1 MSAEVSN
8 NPSLADVEVESLK
21 GWLPVDAV
29 VANERPGICW
39 MDMRGVKL
47 SEPFFQQTV
56 ERLRAEVRAR
66 PEIFTEFDALI
77 QLEKVSDSLKPS
89 GFIFH
94 SSRCGSTLV
103 ANACKSLENSI
114 VISEAYAIDKLVSR
128 FSSDGA
134 DGGIKELLYSIFVR
148 GAVNALGQRTT
159 GKERHFFVKFSSCSV
174 AHLARIQRIWP
185 DVPWLFVYRNPTETI
200 VSNLS
205 SIPEWLEPG
214 KEARLLADLIR
225 TSVAEVISM
234 GREELCARAIA
245 RFYSIAT
252 QLANGNNLLLNYS
265 QLSLPVLLSVIKFF
279 NITPSTGEIEGMKR
293 ASQVYSKDTHS
304 ERAFI
309 ADSDTK
315 QLVASPLV
323 REMAERWS
331 SEPYQLL
338 EQKRTVIAST
348 RNDEAC

>member
-1 MSAEVSN
+1 V
-8 NPSLADVEVESLK
+8 VEVESLK

-29 VANERPGICW
+29 VANERPGLCW

-56 ERLRAEVRAR
+56 ERLRAELPTRQ
-66 PEIFTEFDALI
+66 EIFTEFDALV
-77 QLEKVSDSLKPS
+77 QLEKISDSLRPS

-103 ANACKSLENSI
+103 ANAFKALGNSI
-114 VISEAYAIDKLVSR
+114 VISEAYAIDKLVGR
-128 FSSDGA
+128 FSTDGA
-134 DGGIKELLYSIFVR
+134 DGGVKELLYSIFVR

-174 AHLARIQRIWP
+174 AQLARIQRVWP
-185 DVPWLFVYRNPTETI
+185 DVPWLFLYRDPTETI

-214 KEARLLADLIR
+214 NEARVLADIIG
-225 TSVAEVISM
+225 SSEAEVNRM

-245 RFYSIAT
+245 RFYSNAY
-252 QLANGNNLLLNYS
+252 QLANGNGMLLNYN
-265 QLSLPVLLSVIKFF
+265 QLSLPVLLSVIMFF
-279 NITPSTGEIEGMKR
+279 KITPSTGEIEAVTR
-293 ASQVYSKDTHS
+293 ASQVYSKDSRS

-315 QLVASPLV
+315 QLVASALV
-323 REMAERWS
+323 REMAERWATG
-331 SEPYQLL
+331 PYQLL
-338 EQKRTVIAST
+338 EQKRTEIAST
-348 RNDEAC
+348 QNDEAC

>member
-8 NPSLADVEVESLK
+8 NPNLAGVEVESLK

-29 VANERPGICW
+29 VAKERPGLCW
-39 MDMRGVKL
+39 MDMQGVKL

-56 ERLRAEVRAR
+56 ERLRAELPAR

-77 QLEKVSDSLKPS
+77 QLEKISDSLKPS

-94 SSRCGSTLV
+94 SSRCGSTVV
-103 ANACKSLENSI
+103 ANACKALDNSI
-114 VISEAYAIDKLVSR
+114 VISEACAIDKLVGR

-148 GAVNALGQRTT
+148 GAVNALGQRRT

-174 AHLARIQRIWP
+174 AHLTHIQRIWR

-205 SIPEWLEPG
+205 LIPEWLEPG
-214 KEARLLADLIR
+214 KEARLLADVTG

-245 RFYSIAT
+245 RFYSIAYEFV
-252 QLANGNNLLLNYS
+252 NGNSMLLNYN
-265 QLSLPVLLSVIKFF
+265 QLSLPVLLSVIRFF
-279 NITPSTGEIEGMKR
+279 KIAPSAGEVEAITSV
-293 ASQVYSKDTHS
+293 SQIYSKDIYS

-315 QLVASPLV
+315 QLVASALV
-323 REMAERWS
+323 REMAEKWATG
-331 SEPYQLL
+331 PYQLL
-338 EQKRTVIAST
+338 EQKRTQIASDH
-348 RNDEAC
+348 NAEAY

>member
-8 NPSLADVEVESLK
+8 NPNLAGVEVESLK

-29 VANERPGICW
+29 VANERPGLFW

-56 ERLRAEVRAR
+56 ERLRAELRAR

-77 QLEKVSDSLKPS
+77 QLEKISDSLKPS

-103 ANACKSLENSI
+103 ANACKALENSI

-148 GAVNALGQRTT
+148 GAVNAFGQRTP

-174 AHLARIQRIWP
+174 AHLAHVQRIWP

-214 KEARLLADLIR
+214 KEARLLAGLIK
-225 TSVAEVISM
+225 TSIDEVISM
-234 GREELCARAIA
+234 RREELCARAIA
-245 RFYSIAT
+245 GFYSIAN
-252 QLANGNNLLLNYS
+252 QLANGNNMLLNYN

-279 NITPSTGEIEGMKR
+279 KITPSTGEIEAVTR

-309 ADSDTK
+309 ADSDAK
-315 QLVASPLV
+315 QLVASALV
-323 REMAERWS
+323 REMVERWS
-331 SEPYQLL
+331 TGPYQLL
-338 EQKRTVIAST
+338 EQKRTEIASMHH
-348 RNDEAC
+348 DEAC